1 MSAGVRVAGYTAMCC
16 TPDDGEEDAGCGT
29 QVAVLVVGAGA
40 NVQASSDRHSEP
52 TSIST
57 PPLFQGV
64 WGRERLALT
73 LNGKL
78 GWAVACAICAAY
90 VLFFVRLTSVPLQD
104 YPNHV
109 ARAVVMADLLFHHG
123 VRFGHEFTVQ
133 LMLVPYILGDLILAA
148 CVELFGTA
156 GGTGVFTTL
165 MLLSLPC
172 ALLFYMSVN
181 RLGSGARLLVF
192 LLGLYLSTDW
202 FFLMAFMAFR
212 MAVTAL
218 VITLALADLLRRRW
232 SIPMFAVYVCAL
244 VLSYLTHLAW
254 LVFFAVVLAVS
265 GAVRWWFGTTS
276 VRRELWLLTPLL
288 ALVAWHFGFVPPQGT
303 DTPPVYHPE
312 WGGLALKLP
321 ALLAEFRG
329 FGGLLAGP
337 LILML
342 GLCVSIPVR
351 HTLTQRG
358 WMKPAVLEQL
368 AVAAAFLVI
377 YIALP
382 RELQYCA
389 FIDLRALPVIA
400 LFLIFAALRMPPEA
414 SGGREFG
421 TNPVLALAILLAIG
435 NLAYLAIHVGK
446 NDAWMER
453 YRAVVKA
460 IPTGV
465 PVLSV
470 YAGKQ
475 ATSTPFLHAG
485 SFVLLD
491 RGGITPYLFGGDH
504 GDPMLYFRYKHRP
517 YQPAEDWYDAQRVR
531 LRLARAEASGSRSA
545 AHTLGVPEGTSR
557 WYESTPA
564 PDWQRVACDYDY
576 MLVTVPFEQAM
587 IGVATHTIA
596 SNESAALLKVDPAA
610 KHCGGAR

>member
-1 MSAGVRVAGYTAMCC
+1 
-16 TPDDGEEDAGCGT
+16 
-29 QVAVLVVGAGA
+29 
-40 NVQASSDRHSEP
+40 VQASSDRQSELA
-52 TSIST
+52 SIST
-57 PPLFQGV
+57 QPLFEGAA
-64 WGRERLALT
+64 GRERLALT

-78 GWAVACAICAAY
+78 GWTIALAICVAY
-90 VLFFVRLTSVPLQD
+90 VLFFARLTSFPLQD

-109 ARAVVMADLLFHHG
+109 ARAVVMADLLFHDG
-123 VRFGHEFTVQ
+123 LRFGHEFTVQ

-148 CVELFGTA
+148 GVELFGTV

-172 ALLFYMSVN
+172 ALLFYMSAN
-181 RLGSGARLLVF
+181 RLGSRARLLVF

-202 FFLMAFMAFR
+202 FFLMGFMAFR
-212 MAVTAL
+212 MALTAL

-244 VLSYLTHLAW
+244 ALSYLTHLAW
-254 LVFFAVVLAVS
+254 LVFFAVVLGVS
-265 GAVRWWFGTTS
+265 GAVRWWLGTTS
-276 VRRELWLLTPLL
+276 VRRELWLLAPVL
-288 ALVAWHFGFVPPQGT
+288 ALAAWHFGFVPPQGT
-303 DTPPVYHPE
+303 DIPPVYHRE
-312 WGGLALKLP
+312 WGGLAFKLQ
-321 ALLAEFRG
+321 ALLSEFRG
-329 FGGLLAGP
+329 FGGHLAEP

-342 GLCVSIPVR
+342 GLCVFIPVR

-382 RELQYCA
+382 RELQYSA

-435 NLAYLAIHVGK
+435 NLGYLAIHVGQ
-446 NDAWMER
+446 NNAWMER
-453 YRAVVKA
+453 YRALVKA
-460 IPTGV
+460 IPAGV

-470 YAGKQ
+470 YAGRQ
-475 ATSTPFLHAG
+475 ATSMPFLHAG

-517 YQPAEDWYDAQRVR
+517 YRPAEDWYDAQRVR
-531 LRLARAEASGSRSA
+531 LLLAHAEASGSRSA
-545 AHTLGVPEGTSR
+545 AQALGVPEGPSS
-557 WYESTPA
+557 WYELTPA

-576 MLVTVPFEQAM
+576 VLVSVPFERAM

-610 KHCGGAR
+610 KHCGGPR